1 MVVTG
6 LNEDTV
12 FGPLADQLNG
22 DFKCS
27 SEKHLLKSAN
37 PGVPKLLDC

>member
-6 LNEDTV
+6 LNEDAV

-27 SEKHLLKSAN
+27 FEKHLLKSAN
-37 PGVPKLLDC
+37 PGAPKLLGC